1 MSHEKGPF
9 QSIKMS
15 LSNHQFSGSFFFWGG
30 SIPASSYILEH
41 IRAQP
46 LLVRHGH
53 RALVMSLAVK
63 APARPLLVVMGG
75 SASQNKALKDIWAV
89 GDVGYGRV
97 LVRVR
102 ESETRTPW

>member
-1 MSHEKGPF
+1 MSHEKGTF

-15 LSNHQFSGSFFFWGG
+15 LSNHQFSGANSLLFSGEYPCIFV
-30 SIPASSYILEH
+30 ILEH
-41 IRAQP
+41 IRAEP

-89 GDVGYGRV
+89 GDVGYGQ
-97 LVRVR
+97 
-102 ESETRTPW
+102 SPGPPW

>member
-9 QSIKMS
+9 QSINMS
-15 LSNHQFSGSFFFWGG
+15 VSNHQFSGANSLLFSGEYPCIFVHLRATSGLG
-30 SIPASSYILEH
+30 S
-41 IRAQP
+41 

-89 GDVGYGRV
+89 GDVGYGQ
-97 LVRVR
+97 
-102 ESETRTPW
+102 SPGPPW